1 MAGVVAIFGL
11 LKQQAMQQLT
21 EGVFKTSRMNAAKVG
36 FKLIEAIKA
45 AGFEVETF
53 NKAYGT
59 NSFYIEFDGDN
70 IGAIMPNG
78 RSLGLEVRIS
88 DHTQK
93 GWPAEFHGVRVRD
106 GRLVQA
112 DLITPTHVDE
122 FIAAL
127 SSIK

>member
-1 MAGVVAIFGL
+1 MGIFEL
-11 LKQQAMQQLT
+11 LKQQVMQQLA
-21 EGVFKTSRMNAAKVG
+21 EGVFKTSRLNAAKVG

-45 AGFEVETF
+45 AGFEVEAF
-53 NKAYGT
+53 NRSHGT

-78 RSLGLEVRIS
+78 KALGLEVRIS
-88 DHTQK
+88 DHTKK
-93 GWPAEFHGVRVRD
+93 GWPVEFHGVRVRD

-112 DLITPTHVDE
+112 DLITMAHVDE
-122 FIAAL
+122 FVSAL